1 MVTFCERKPWQHCH
15 NKVPPYLLSQV
26 QVIRPYKMPALP
38 VAPAGIN
45 LNMPQQ
51 PQNSPTLTDIANS
64 IDHLVNV
71 GAGFSMQY
79 FLTIDTMSDISLI
92 TGQFTGTSDDVARAE
107 KWSSLRRMQGRV
119 LFFLFFFWTHRI
131 YADCS
136 QPLHHPGFKRAL
148 HPSKTQLTKNNS
160 SGIVYYY

>member
-1 MVTFCERKPWQHCH
+1 
-15 NKVPPYLLSQV
+15 
-26 QVIRPYKMPALP
+26 MPALP

-51 PQNSPTLTDIANS
+51 PQNVPTLTDIANS

-107 KWSSLRRMQGRV
+107 K
-119 LFFLFFFWTHRI
+119 
-131 YADCS
+131 
-136 QPLHHPGFKRAL
+136 
-148 HPSKTQLTKNNS
+148 
-160 SGIVYYY
+160 